1 MKHLL
6 LLLSTLLWACLAPLA
21 HADAEPLPAEQAYR
35 VEASLL
41 DDHTIEV
48 RFAIEPGYYLYRNK
62 LDFLLDPDASL
73 LGTPALPKGLD
84 HEDRY
89 FGHQQ
94 IYRDALRFTIPLK
107 SALAKPATLIVT
119 HQGCADM
126 GVCYPPTTV
135 TLPLQLAN
143 MSRTGVE
150 GGKPQSALLGGLD
163 GGAANTAQAT
173 TTTAANTAAPSSIVQ
188 SAPVAPEGDHSQSLL
203 AKAGTAWMMLG
214 FFGFGLLLCFTPCT
228 LPMLPILS
236 GIIVGHGHRISH
248 TRAAVLSAA
257 YVLGMAVTYAVAG
270 VIAGYA
276 GQLLS
281 AWLQNAWVLGA
292 FALLFVFLAL
302 SMFGVYTL
310 QLPSRWQ
317 TMLTGPAASQGG
329 SIPHL
334 LLVGA
339 LSALI
344 VGPCVTAPLAGALA
358 YIAHTH
364 NALRGGLALFALG
377 LGMGAPLILV
387 SITAHRLLPKPGPWM
402 EAINRL
408 FGLLLLGLA
417 LYIVSPVLPPAIPM
431 FGWAVLLVFGGVM
444 FHALDGLPAGAHTAE
459 RALKALG
466 LLLLLAGA
474 VILVGAFAGSRNPLR
489 PLEAFQAQT
498 KAPRGPRFTAI
509 HSNAELDAQIAA
521 SQRPVVLDFYAD
533 WCVSC
538 REMED
543 QTFPAPEVAARLA
556 GFTLLRVDVTAN
568 TPEDRALL
576 QRFGLYAPP
585 GILFFAPEGKEIE
598 GRRVIGFMAADSFGE
613 RLAQINP

>member
-1 MKHLL
+1 MKR
-6 LLLSTLLWACLAPLA
+6 LLLSLFALLWLCLAQLA

-73 LGTPALPKGLD
+73 LGTPALPRGLD

-89 FGHQQ
+89 FGKQQ

-107 SALAKPATLIVT
+107 SALGRPSTLILT

-126 GVCYPPTTV
+126 GVCYPPSTV

-143 MSRTGVE
+143 MSRTGVADD
-150 GGKPQSALLGGLD
+150 KPRSALLGSIDSGQTQA
-163 GGAANTAQAT
+163 GAATPGTQT
-173 TTTAANTAAPSSIVQ
+173 VSPTAPSTPSEPATDN
-188 SAPVAPEGDHSQSLL
+188 SHKLL
-203 AKAGTAWMMLG
+203 SDAGMLGMMAG
-214 FFGFGLLLCFTPCT
+214 FFGLGLLLCFTPCT

-248 TRAAVLSAA
+248 ARAALLSGA
-257 YVLGMAVTYAVAG
+257 YVLGMAITYAIAG

-281 AWLQNAWVLGA
+281 SWLQNAWVLGG
-292 FALLFVFLAL
+292 FALLFVLLAL
-302 SMFGVYTL
+302 PMFGVYSL
-310 QLPSRWQ
+310 QLPTRWQ
-317 TMLTGPAASQGG
+317 EAITGRTSTQGG
-329 SIPHL
+329 SVPRL

-387 SITAHRLLPKPGPWM
+387 SVTAHRLLPKPGPWM
-402 EAINRL
+402 EAVNRL
-408 FGLLLLGLA
+408 FGLILLGLA
-417 LYIVSPVLPPAIPM
+417 VYIVSPVLPVAVPM
-431 FGWAVLLVFGGVM
+431 FAWAVLLVFGGVM
-444 FHALDGLPAGAHTAE
+444 FHALDSLPAGAHTAA
-459 RALKALG
+459 RALKATG
-466 LLLLLAGA
+466 ILLLLAGA

-489 PLEAFQAQT
+489 PLEAFQAREE
-498 KAPRGPRFTAI
+498 APKGPHFTTI
-509 HSNAELDAQIAA
+509 RSSAELDAQIAT
-521 SQRPVVLDFYAD
+521 STRPVMLDFYAD

-556 GFTLLRVDVTAN
+556 GFTLLRADVTAN
-568 TPEDRALL
+568 TAEDRALL

-585 GILFFAPEGKEIE
+585 GILFFAAGGSEIAGK
-598 GRRVIGFMAADSFGE
+598 RVIGFLAADGFGE

>member
-1 MKHLL
+1 MKRLF
-6 LLLSTLLWACLAPLA
+6 LSLFALLWLWLCLAPLA

-73 LGTPALPKGLD
+73 LGTPALPRGLD

-89 FGHQQ
+89 FGKQQ

-107 SALAKPATLIVT
+107 SALGRPSTLILT

-126 GVCYPPTTV
+126 GVCYPPSTV

-143 MSRTGVE
+143 MSRTGVADD
-150 GGKPQSALLGGLD
+150 KPRSALLGSIDSGQTQAD
-163 GGAANTAQAT
+163 AATPGTQT
-173 TTTAANTAAPSSIVQ
+173 VSPTAPSTPSEPATDN
-188 SAPVAPEGDHSQSLL
+188 SHKLL
-203 AKAGTAWMMLG
+203 SDAGMLGMMAG

-248 TRAAVLSAA
+248 ARAALLSGA
-257 YVLGMAVTYAVAG
+257 YVLGMAITYAIAG

-281 AWLQNAWVLGA
+281 SWLQNAWVLGG
-292 FALLFVFLAL
+292 FALLFVLLAL
-302 SMFGVYTL
+302 PMFGVYSL
-310 QLPSRWQ
+310 QLPTRWQ
-317 TMLTGPAASQGG
+317 EAITGRTSAQGG
-329 SIPHL
+329 SVPRL

-387 SITAHRLLPKPGPWM
+387 SVTAHRLLPKPGPWM
-402 EAINRL
+402 EAVNRL
-408 FGLLLLGLA
+408 FGLILLGLA
-417 LYIVSPVLPPAIPM
+417 VYIVSPVLPVAVPM
-431 FGWAVLLVFGGVM
+431 FAWAVLLVFGGVM
-444 FHALDGLPAGAHTAE
+444 FHALDSLPAGAHTAA
-459 RALKALG
+459 RALKAAG
-466 LLLLLAGA
+466 ILLLLAGA

-489 PLEAFQAQT
+489 PLEAFQARAET
-498 KAPRGPRFTAI
+498 PKGPHFTTI
-509 HSNAELDAQIAA
+509 RSSAELDAQIAA
-521 SQRPVVLDFYAD
+521 STRPVMLDFYAD

-556 GFTLLRVDVTAN
+556 GFTLLRADVTAN
-568 TPEDRALL
+568 TAEDRALL

-585 GILFFAPEGKEIE
+585 GILFFVAGGSEIAGK
-598 GRRVIGFMAADSFGE
+598 RVIGFMAADGFGE